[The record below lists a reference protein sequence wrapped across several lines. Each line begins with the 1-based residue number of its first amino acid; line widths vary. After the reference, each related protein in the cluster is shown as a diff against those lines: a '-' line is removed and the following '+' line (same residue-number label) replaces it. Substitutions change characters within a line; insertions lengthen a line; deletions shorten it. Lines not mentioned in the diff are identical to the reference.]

1 MWTADSWHYFKLVLM
16 ENSKHIQSRENGR
29 MAPMGSFTSLP
40 PDYSEANP
48 RHFVDFKSRTC
59 RAVSLTSGSGDVV
72 WLGWV
77 PGAHPRS
84 SNGPWLWW
92 PSLGTQSLARFPGL
106 ETRVTPAPGGG
117 QACEAPP
124 SGRRVGCPRHW
135 PSPRRPPG
143 RTGLP
148 AQCPH
153 GALPAA
159 PGLPSPGGVVAVAS
173 APLSP
178 HTVASHLAWPL
189 GGLTRGPQVLFP
201 LA

>member
-1 MWTADSWHYFKLVLM
+1 M
-16 ENSKHIQSRENGR
+16 ENSKHIQSRENGI
-29 MAPMGSFTSLP
+29 MAPTGTFTSLL
-40 PDYSEANP
+40 PDYSAADP
-48 RHFVDFKSRTC
+48 RRFVDFKSRTC
-59 RAVSLTSGSGDVV
+59 RAVSLMSGSGGVV
-72 WLGWV
+72 WPGWV
-77 PGAHPRS
+77 PGAHLRS

-92 PSLGTQSLARFPGL
+92 PSLGTQSLAPFPGL

-124 SGRRVGCPRHW
+124 SGRGVGCPRRW

-148 AQCPH
+148 AQRPH
-153 GALPAA
+153 GAPPAA
-159 PGLPSPGGVVAVAS
+159 PGLPSPGGGVAVAP

-178 HTVASHLAWPL
+178 HTVASHLAWTL
-189 GGLTRGPQVLFP
+189 GGLTRGLQVLFP

>member
-1 MWTADSWHYFKLVLM
+1 
-16 ENSKHIQSRENGR
+16 
-29 MAPMGSFTSLP
+29 MAGVGP
-40 PDYSEANP
+40 
-48 RHFVDFKSRTC
+48 
-59 RAVSLTSGSGDVV
+59 
-72 WLGWV
+72 W
-77 PGAHPRS
+77 AHPRS

-159 PGLPSPGGVVAVAS
+159 PGLPSPGGGVAVAPVPPHSSLSSCLASGWPDTWPPS
-173 APLSP
+173 ARSSGLRDIHMYHCSSFQAL
-178 HTVASHLAWPL
+178 VASPSPTRASTRPSSLLCVLRLLPWL
-189 GGLTRGPQVLFP
+189 LTASPPQISP
-201 LA
+201 PDPGSGSG